1 MVLHRIRRI
10 GYPLEPVR
18 PKKCA
23 DMLWSFHRG
32 GEHLVYEIR
41 TRTDAAGFELII
53 RKQDG
58 TETIE
63 YFDDHSTVDQRAEE
77 LQRDLIET
85 GWWLAGDPRR

>member
-1 MVLHRIRRI
+1 MQSRVSST
-10 GYPLEPVR
+10 ETT
-18 PKKCA
+18 A

-53 RKQDG
+53 RKPDG
-58 TETIE
+58 SETVE
-63 YFDDHSTVDQRAEE
+63 QFDDHTAVDRRAEE
-77 LQRDLIET
+77 LQRELLET